1 MELDPASGGIGATI
15 LLVVAG
21 LIRLLYHKRI
31 RSQCCGVTSSFGI
44 DDTTPKNSADPVL
57 TVGQVKNPVDAILTV
72 REVQEP
78 ALSIKNPGEPK
89 IERSNDL

>member
-31 RSQCCGVTSSFGI
+31 RSQCCGSTSSFGI
-44 DDTTPKNSADPVL
+44 DDTTPKTVVDP
-57 TVGQVKNPVDAILTV
+57 ALTV
-72 REVQEP
+72 REVKNSVFTVGEVQKESV
-78 ALSIKNPGEPK
+78 LSIEIPGEPK
-89 IERSNDL
+89 EKSQEIV